1 VSYHN
6 IFTWTVYELHSLT
19 KRILI
24 YLVLFLELNLTN
36 DSSIV
41 AEACRI
47 KYKLKESNINKYIY
61 IFIYLY
67 IYLFIFQTRVFFAI
81 ERIVKYF
88 LEDAKHPDSFV
99 TVCTTTFQNQQI
111 YPFTNECN
119 TEIILFFIILIC
131 V

>member
-61 IFIYLY
+61 IYLFIYIYIYLY
-67 IYLFIFQTRVFFAI
+67 FKQG
-81 ERIVKYF
+81 YF
-88 LEDAKHPDSFV
+88 LQS
-99 TVCTTTFQNQQI
+99 
-111 YPFTNECN
+111 NE
-119 TEIILFFIILIC
+119 
-131 V
+131 